1 MTCEITKESPIAVI
15 DSGLGGISVLKE
27 LRRLMPYENFIYFG
41 DSANAP
47 YGEKSREEVRAAT
60 AHIVGR
66 LVDAGAKAV
75 VIACN
80 TATGAAITYLRE
92 KYPHIPFIGI
102 EPAIKPAALS
112 GDHPTVLVMATP
124 LTLKQ
129 EKFTR
134 LLEKYKDMASFIEVP
149 CHGLVEL
156 IEEGIT
162 EGERME
168 KTLHTILDPHTKDR
182 HIDGVVLGCTHYP
195 HAKSSIGKILGDKVK
210 FFDGAVGVAKET
222 KRRIAEM
229 DLLRDENGEGYCHI
243 YNSSKDDSFFEKSMH
258 LLTKE

>member
-1 MTCEITKESPIAVI
+1 MTKNITKESPIAVI

-27 LRRLMPYENFIYFG
+27 LRALMPNENYIYFG

-47 YGEKSREEVRAAT
+47 YGEKSREDVRSAT
-60 AHIVGR
+60 AHIVSR
-66 LVDAGAKAV
+66 LIDAGSKAV

-92 KYPHIPFIGI
+92 LYPHVPFIGI

-124 LTLKQ
+124 LTLSQ
-129 EKFTR
+129 DKFHR
-134 LLEKYKDMASFIEVP
+134 LVEKYEDKADFIKVP

-162 EGERME
+162 EGEQLE
-168 KTLHTILDPHTKDR
+168 SCLHDILDPYVTGR
-182 HIDGVVLGCTHYP
+182 HIDSAVLGCTHYP
-195 HAKSSIGKILGDKVK
+195 HVKASIAKILGSEVS

-222 KRRIAEM
+222 RRRIDEM
-229 DLLRDENGEGYCHI
+229 GLLSNSTDEGYCHI
-243 YNSSKDDSFFEKSMH
+243 YNSSKDDSFFEKSLR
-258 LLTKE
+258 LLNK

>member
-129 EKFTR
+129 DKFFR
-134 LLEKYKDMASFIEVP
+134 LLAKYEDMADFTKVP

-156 IEEGIT
+156 IESGVT
-162 EGERME
+162 EGEEME
-168 KTLHTILDPHTKDR
+168 KCLRSILDPYTADR
-182 HIDGVVLGCTHYP
+182 KIDAVVLGCTHYP
-195 HAKSSIGKILGDKVK
+195 HVKGTIAKILGDGVR
-210 FFDGAVGVAKET
+210 FFDGAGGVAKET
-222 KRRIAEM
+222 RRRIAEM
-229 DLLRDENGEGYCHI
+229 DLLREEKDEGYCHI
-243 YNSSKDDSFFEKSMH
+243 YNSSKDDSFFEKSMC